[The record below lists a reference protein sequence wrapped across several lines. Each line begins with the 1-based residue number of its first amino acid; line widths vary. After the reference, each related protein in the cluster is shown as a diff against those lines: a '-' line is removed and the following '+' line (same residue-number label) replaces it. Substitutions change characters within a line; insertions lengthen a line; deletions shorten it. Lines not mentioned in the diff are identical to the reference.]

1 MMVPVQGQIAIQS
14 WSMVVQRSHGV
25 QFINSC
31 LMIIDLYVNN
41 SIYLDSKVKIILSLD
56 NTHCTQI
63 FDTTVEKIIEAGQEG
78 LAIEM
83 DLMDRKSVLNAAD
96 TAYDHFGRI
105 DVLLN
110 NAIYQGPGAMLT
122 VEQLDD
128 HHVKQLFEGNVF
140 SQLALTRHLL
150 PRFIEQGG
158 ATVINMISATAFTNP
173 PGKIGSG
180 GWGVGYAM
188 TKAAFERLAPL
199 LMIEHGEDGII
210 TYNIDPGHVVTERQR
225 AKQKDKEYTA
235 FPSAPPEAIGAAIA
249 WLVNEPSAPEE
260 YGGKIVNAQR
270 ETKRRNL
277 LPGWPE

>member
-1 MMVPVQGQIAIQS
+1 
-14 WSMVVQRSHGV
+14 
-25 QFINSC
+25 
-31 LMIIDLYVNN
+31 
-41 SIYLDSKVKIILSLD
+41 
-56 NTHCTQI
+56 
-63 FDTTVEKIIEAGQEG
+63 
-78 LAIEM
+78 
-83 DLMDRKSVLNAAD
+83 
-96 TAYDHFGRI
+96 
-105 DVLLN
+105 
-110 NAIYQGPGAMLT
+110 GPGAMLT

>member
-1 MMVPVQGQIAIQS
+1 MSERKVAFVTGASRGIGRACAISLAQAGYHVAVSARTLTDGSARLDDGVTPVPG
-14 WSMVVQRSHGV
+14 G
-25 QFINSC
+25 
-31 LMIIDLYVNN
+31 L
-41 SIYLDSKVKIILSLD
+41 
-56 NTHCTQI
+56 
-63 FDTTVEKIIEAGQEG
+63 DTTVEKIIEAGQEG

-210 TYNIDPGHVVTERQR
+210 TYNIDPGPVS
-225 AKQKDKEYTA
+225 YTH
-235 FPSAPPEAIGAAIA
+235 
-249 WLVNEPSAPEE
+249 L
-260 YGGKIVNAQR
+260 
-270 ETKRRNL
+270 T
-277 LPGWPE
+277 LPTTPYV

>member
-1 MMVPVQGQIAIQS
+1 MSERKVAFVTGASRGIGRACAISLAQAGYDVAVSARTLTDGSARLDDGVTPVPG
-14 WSMVVQRSHGV
+14 G
-25 QFINSC
+25 
-31 LMIIDLYVNN
+31 L
-41 SIYLDSKVKIILSLD
+41 
-56 NTHCTQI
+56 
-63 FDTTVEKIIEAGQEG
+63 DTTVEKIIEAGQEG

-235 FPSAPPEAIGAAIA
+235 FPSSPPEAIGAAIA
-249 WLVNEPSAPEE
+249 WLVGEPTAPEE
-260 YGGKIVNAQR
+260 YGGKVVNAQR